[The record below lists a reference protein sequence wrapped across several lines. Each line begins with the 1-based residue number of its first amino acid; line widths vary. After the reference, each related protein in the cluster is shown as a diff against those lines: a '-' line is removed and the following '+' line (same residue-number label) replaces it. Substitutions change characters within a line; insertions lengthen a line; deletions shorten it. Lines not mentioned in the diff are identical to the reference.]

1 MQLQEAEP
9 VLEIVSVGLDG
20 VGGALDQGQVG
31 KPALDRLHRRVV
43 VTQHRPGLYA
53 RVGHPHPLYAHAA
66 SRSLR
71 GGRRKITAST
81 TCPKA
86 APHLV
91 IYVPEAST
99 RTLDNH
105 RPRARSS
112 PHNRPRRR
120 AARRP
125 EGASGERLA
134 SLERSSTQ
142 RSATSAESGIGATP
156 TGSISPTRNRA

>member
-43 VTQHRPGLYA
+43 VTQHRPGLCA
-53 RVGHPHPLYAHAA
+53 RVRHPHPLYAHAA

-81 TCPKA
+81 TRPKA

-105 RPRARSS
+105 RPRARSTPHS
-112 PHNRPRRR
+112 PSRTRGPPGRGAGAGARP
-120 AARRP
+120 AV
-125 EGASGERLA
+125 LV
-134 SLERSSTQ
+134 RSSY
-142 RSATSAESGIGATP
+142 SA
-156 TGSISPTRNRA
+156 